1 MTKTTQYNKE
11 TIKDIIGKINI
22 LVGIYADSHELEE
35 YVEDE
40 SIIYNETNIVIRKIN
55 FKKQMKSS
63 LDSNIIKFF
72 STLSELLSDAELE
85 VLFIKKFYNDYLMV
99 YDITNMFIFGIPR
112 NAIEGDLVEL
122 NKLYKTYTQHAK
134 PKTDKE

>member
-85 VLFIKKFYNDYLMV
+85 VLFIKKFS
-99 YDITNMFIFGIPR
+99 FGP
-112 NAIEGDLVEL
+112 EGAV
-122 NKLYKTYTQHAK
+122 
-134 PKTDKE
+134 